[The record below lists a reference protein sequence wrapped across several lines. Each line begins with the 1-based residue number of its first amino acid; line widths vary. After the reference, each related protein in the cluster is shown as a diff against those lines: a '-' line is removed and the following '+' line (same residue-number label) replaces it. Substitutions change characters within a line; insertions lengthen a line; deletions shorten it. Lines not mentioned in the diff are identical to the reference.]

1 MLHIIARIDEIADKL
16 DDEGKTDLAD
26 SLDKIS
32 SFLLESL
39 KGYKPRIKRQRKIR
53 GIEKVKRRQRY
64 KKLKHK
70 IKRKQKKYRKLRKT
84 QLKRRQRMIHHKRV
98 G

>member
-1 MLHIIARIDEIADKL
+1 MLHIIARLDEIADKL
-16 DDEGKTDLAD
+16 DEKGQEVLAD
-26 SLDKIS
+26 SLDRIA

-39 KGYKPRIKRQRKIR
+39 KGYKPRIKRQKKIR
-53 GIEKVKRRQRY
+53 GVEKVKRRQRY
-64 KKLKHK
+64 KRLKHK
-70 IKRKQKKYRKLRKT
+70 IKRKQKKYRKLRRT